1 MIKRRSF
8 SFGLFEPVVGVL
20 GPILDFLAFLNVQ
33 AKVNFILVMK
43 QFEMVR
49 LKEKVSLR
57 EARDFNMKLY

>member
-20 GPILDFLAFLNVQ
+20 RPILDFPAFLNVQ
-33 AKVNFILVMK
+33 AKVNFILVIK
-43 QFEMVR
+43 QIEIVR

-57 EARDFNMKLY
+57 EVRDFNMKLY

>member
-20 GPILDFLAFLNVQ
+20 RPILDFLAFFNVQ

>member
-1 MIKRRSF
+1 M
-8 SFGLFEPVVGVL
+8 VGVL
-20 GPILDFLAFLNVQ
+20 RPILDFLAFFNVQ